1 MNLVTDIPKEINL
14 EIQTY
19 FDRNTAVKYLTLNR
33 TCYEWLSNNI
43 AFWQKIF
50 PVVVFPQNKSPLKH
64 LNANILVYSPQILE
78 RIEHFANNLL
88 LGQKA
93 TFICLF
99 PHWPKCYFKLEL
111 SYENLVDEA
120 GESNHKLKLQKINEI
135 CLITTECSSGQFL
148 YTIKLNEKNDVYSI
162 SALLPP
168 FMYPITNGSKF
179 YNIVK
184 CALDVKVRFFR
195 IKIDI

>member
-1 MNLVTDIPKEINL
+1 MNLITDLPKEINL

-33 TCYEWLSNNI
+33 TSYDWLSNNT
-43 AFWQKIF
+43 AFWQNIF
-50 PVVVFPQNKSPLKH
+50 PVIVFPQNKNPLKY
-64 LNANILVYSPQILE
+64 LNANILKSSPQILE
-78 RIEHFANNLL
+78 RIEHFVNNLL

-111 SYENLVDEA
+111 SYENLFDEA
-120 GESNHKLKLQKINEI
+120 ETLNNELKSQKINEI
-135 CLITTECSSGQFL
+135 CLITTECSTGQFL
-148 YTIKLNEKNDVYSI
+148 YSIKLNEKNDVYSI
-162 SALLPP
+162 SAVMPP
-168 FMYPITNGSKF
+168 FMYPITNGPKF

-184 CALDVKVRFFR
+184 CALVNFKG
-195 IKIDI
+195 